1 MYRPV
6 ALDEQARELL
16 RARKYAQALH
26 LADTCS
32 GEGAPWAEAAFAEA
46 AFLLMLGDPHI
57 VPGLKT
63 CTVIGFL
70 LVIRFSIV
78 CRCSDSAYAACTLSA
93 QGLRL
98 CENCMMS
105 SVVCAPPCVSTPLSR
120 TVYCV
125 SECLIVHVQSLSAF
139 LRDSSLVANYY

>member
-46 AFLLMLGDPHI
+46 AFLLMLGDPLQTAVHEQ
-57 VPGLKT
+57 L
-63 CTVIGFL
+63 CMSGF
-70 LVIRFSIV
+70 
-78 CRCSDSAYAACTLSA
+78 
-93 QGLRL
+93 
-98 CENCMMS
+98 
-105 SVVCAPPCVSTPLSR
+105 
-120 TVYCV
+120 
-125 SECLIVHVQSLSAF
+125 
-139 LRDSSLVANYY
+139 